1 MARVSVRLFASVRE
15 AAGRSSLD
23 LDASN
28 LGELLESMKSTLSP
42 AVAGILVGREADPDS
57 VVILVNGRN
66 IGRAP
71 ARSVRFS
78 DGDEVA
84 IFPPVSGG

>member
-15 AAGRSSLD
+15 AASRSTLD
-23 LDASN
+23 MDASN
-28 LGELLESMKSTLSP
+28 LSELLESMKSILSP
-42 AVAGILVGREADPDS
+42 AVARILDGREADPDS
-57 VVILVNGRN
+57 VVILVNGMN
-66 IGRAP
+66 IGRASP
-71 ARSVRFS
+71 RSVHFS